1 MTIDFGALIL
11 ALVGT
16 LGTAVLSALGWWV
29 RGLVKRVEDNRAEA
43 DKRLASVEQALAAH
57 KLWAAENYVRQDSLK
72 ALRDDL
78 IAHFDR
84 LERNVHAAL
93 EGRRDRGGAE

>member
-1 MTIDFGALIL
+1 MTID
-11 ALVGT
+11 
-16 LGTAVLSALGWWV
+16 GTALFLTIAGVIASGVLSAFGWWV
-29 RGLVKRVEDNRAEA
+29 RGLVKKVDDNRVDA
-43 DKRLASVEQALAAH
+43 DKRIVAIEQGLAAH
-57 KLWAAENYVRQDSLK
+57 KLWAAENYVKHDSLK

-93 EGRRDRGGAE
+93 ELRRERGAGE

>member
-1 MTIDFGALIL
+1 MTLDAADLIL
-11 ALVGT
+11 T
-16 LGTAVLSALGWWV
+16 LAGAAAAAILSAFGWWV
-29 RGLVKRVEDNRAEA
+29 RGLVKKVDDNHEA
-43 DKRLASVEQALAAH
+43 ANKRIAAVEQGLAGH
-57 KLWAAENYVRQDSLK
+57 KLWAAENYVKHDSLK